1 MLETR
6 RKSSSDSVLS
16 SCCFS
21 SPLGGSLGALLGA
34 LGGPLGAPRGHKEGS
49 FGPAGASFGPIWA
62 RSGCS
67 SPDLA
72 RFEPFGG
79 PLGPPKGPQRGPT
92 WGGSGAL
99 SAHVRSN
106 FVHTSVPP
114 EQQHRNKLT
123 MKKKIMFSE
132 HLGNFWPYKLRHSG
146 SRPLKASA
154 ECAKRKQYV
163 NTDYVPSAGGK
174 KGVLRE

>member
-21 SPLGGSLGALLGA
+21 SPFGGSLGALLGA

-92 WGGSGAL
+92 WGESGAL

-123 MKKKIMFSE
+123 MKKVIMISE
-132 HLGNFWPYKLRHSG
+132 HLGNEKPYRQT
-146 SRPLKASA
+146 R
-154 ECAKRKQYV
+154 KRKKC
-163 NTDYVPSAGGK
+163 SLK
-174 KGVLRE
+174 L

>member
-1 MLETR
+1 MNFAMWPVPQNVKTR

-21 SPLGGSLGALLGA
+21 SPFGGSLGALLGA

-49 FGPAGASFGPIWA
+49 FGPVGASFGQLWA

-79 PLGPPKGPQRGPT
+79 PLCPPKKPQRGPT
-92 WGGSGAL
+92 WGESGAL

-106 FVHTSVPP
+106 LVHTSVPP
-114 EQQHRNKLT
+114 EQQHLAPKIHIGKLE
-123 MKKKIMFSE
+123 KKKMF
-132 HLGNFWPYKLRHSG
+132 PQALR
-146 SRPLKASA
+146 L
-154 ECAKRKQYV
+154 
-163 NTDYVPSAGGK
+163 
-174 KGVLRE
+174 

>member
-1 MLETR
+1 MLLFEPLWGLSWGPFG
-6 RKSSSDSVLS
+6 SSW
-16 SCCFS
+16 
-21 SPLGGSLGALLGA
+21 
-34 LGGPLGAPRGHKEGS
+34 GPLGAPRGHKEGS